1 MGGGAAG
8 PNRPPVS
15 PNRLLAVLQPR
26 PAAARTVLEAWD
38 RGDAVAVLD
47 PAAPAAVLEESLAR
61 LRPTH
66 LVVDETRAV
75 PGGRPADPDIG
86 AVVVTSGT
94 TGTPK
99 AVELTFAGLD
109 AVGVGCNASLE
120 LRPDDRWLVC
130 LPLHH
135 VAGLAILARARV
147 GGQPVDVHARFDVD
161 AVAAAP
167 ERQRSTVVS
176 VVPTMLQRLLAD
188 GAPLHAYRRI
198 VVGGTPFP
206 PRLRERAAGGGA
218 PVVDAYGLSET
229 AGGVVLDGQP
239 IPGAE
244 VDLGPGGE
252 IRVRGPMV
260 MRRYRFE
267 PDATRAVLDRDGWL
281 DTGDVGRRDER
292 GGVLVVDRRRDL
304 VITGGVN
311 VSPTAVEQV
320 LLEHP
325 SVADVCV
332 AGVPDEHWGERL
344 VAYVVTRPGRAPP
357 TVDELRDFGRSRL
370 RAAELPRQVLDVAAI
385 PRTAGGKVQRRQLP
399 TPT

>member
-1 MGGGAAG
+1 
-8 PNRPPVS
+8 VS
-15 PNRLLAVLQPR
+15 PNRLLAVLQAR

-47 PAAPAAVLEESLAR
+47 PAAPDAVLDQTLAR

-75 PGGRPADPDIG
+75 PGGRPPDPDIG

-94 TGTPK
+94 TGDPK

-109 AVGVGCNASLE
+109 AVGAGCNASLE
-120 LRPDDRWLVC
+120 MRPDDRWLVC

-135 VAGLAILARARV
+135 VAGLAILARARA
-147 GGQPVDVHARFDVD
+147 GGHPVDVHARFDVD
-161 AVAAAP
+161 AAAAAP
-167 ERQRSTVVS
+167 ERHGSTVVS
-176 VVPTMLQRLLAD
+176 VVPTMLHRLLAA
-188 GAPLHAYRRI
+188 GAPLDAYRRI
-198 VVGGTPFP
+198 VVGGAPFP
-206 PRLRERAAGGGA
+206 TRLRDRAAAAGA

-239 IPGAE
+239 VPGAE
-244 VDLGPGGE
+244 VDLGPDGE

-281 DTGDVGRRDER
+281 DTGDLGRRDER
-292 GGVLVVDRRRDL
+292 GRVLVVDRRRDL

-320 LLEHP
+320 LVEHP
-325 SVADVCV
+325 SVAEVCV
-332 AGVPDEHWGERL
+332 AGVPDEQWGERL
-344 VAYVVTRPGRAPP
+344 VAYVVARPDIAPP
-357 TVDELRDFGRSRL
+357 TVEELRDFGRSRL
-370 RAAELPRQVLDVAAI
+370 GAAELPRQVVEVAAI

-399 TPT
+399 APT